1 MSCSIHFISR
11 SIPGYGPTDNK
22 CLPCSGISGR
32 AISILPKSS
41 HSNYKHVSN
50 MKFLSLKCSSRSI
63 ACNASSSSYRR
74 SPDSSSGQNKRKFT
88 RNRPNTNNNNNRQNN
103 EERDGYEDLEGPD
116 SFSPKNG
123 PPLFSISQNPKFQ
136 ATTAPGA
143 REKEIVE
150 LFKKVQAQLR
160 ERATSKDEVKK
171 VETPKGKSNESETVD
186 SLLKLLRKHSVQQS
200 KKSYVSAENR
210 DFVLNQTES
219 TNHVEHEV
227 QESPRQNHVER
238 EVQEIPGQ
246 NLGRPKSSFR
256 KRSPVP
262 EVKFQP
268 IYSEG
273 VVDLDSGKSEA
284 SLEVE
289 EVESDSE
296 SDVGFSEENELDE
309 ISEDEI
315 SEFFED
321 EQEGVVAKQS
331 AVEGADL
338 SGMKLLELRAVAKS
352 RGLKG
357 YSKLKKSELVELLS
371 GSTV

>member
-1 MSCSIHFISR
+1 
-11 SIPGYGPTDNK
+11 GYGLPDGN

-32 AISILPKSS
+32 ALSISPNSS
-41 HSNYKHVSN
+41 HANYKLVSN

-63 ACNASSSSYRR
+63 TCNASSSSYRR
-74 SPDSSSGQNKRKFT
+74 TPDSSGQNKRKFT
-88 RNRPNTNNNNNRQNN
+88 RNRTNNNRHSN

-123 PPLFSISQNPKFQ
+123 PPLFSTSQSPKFQ
-136 ATTAPGA
+136 ATASPGP

-160 ERATSKDEVKK
+160 ERAASKDEVKK
-171 VETPKGKSNESETVD
+171 VETPQGKSKESETVD

-219 TNHVEHEV
+219 ANQVEANQVERKV
-227 QESPRQNHVER
+227 QES
-238 EVQEIPGQ
+238 PGQ

-268 IYSEG
+268 IYSQG
-273 VVDLDSGKSEA
+273 GVDLDSGKNEA

-289 EVESDSE
+289 EVESESESE
-296 SDVGFSEENELDE
+296 SDVGFSEENDLDE
-309 ISEDEI
+309 ISENEI
-315 SEFFED
+315 SEFFEN
-321 EQEGVVAKQS
+321 EHEGVVGKQS
-331 AVEGADL
+331 MV
-338 SGMKLLELRAVAKS
+338 ELRAVAKS

-371 GSTV
+371 GSSV